1 VAVLRTATHLLGFTA
16 ITDQMSHK
24 KGRRAQPRNGFYI
37 FSCGGFE
44 RKLLYVLSKICIA
57 IAIAIGTKINLG

>member
-1 VAVLRTATHLLGFTA
+1 LKENCCKVLILT
-16 ITDQMSHK
+16 IQMSHK

-44 RKLLYVLSKICIA
+44 GKLL
-57 IAIAIGTKINLG
+57 

>member
-1 VAVLRTATHLLGFTA
+1 MGGGALHRHPSFGFLLTA
-16 ITDQMSHK
+16 ITAKMSHK

-44 RKLLYVLSKICIA
+44 RKLL
-57 IAIAIGTKINLG
+57 